1 MRKEEYVK
9 SVKVGNIKVDVGIDD
24 YGQCYFF
31 EYLDNG
37 ELKEVCCGSYNL
49 LYMEE
54 IASYFNVKVED
65 ICQLPEKS
73 M

>member
-1 MRKEEYVK
+1 MRKEEYVE
-9 SVKVGNIKVDVGIDD
+9 SVKVGDIKVDIGIDD

-37 ELKEVCCGSYNL
+37 ELKEVCCSPYNL

-65 ICQLPEKS
+65 ICQLPGK
-73 M
+73 